1 MCAYGWLWLVVG
13 EVVVARLS
21 LPWAVVAR
29 RGSIGFDRLD
39 SIVARLA
46 LVVVGLV

>member
-1 MCAYGWLWLVVG
+1 MCAHGWSWLVVG

-21 LPWAVVAR
+21 SPWAVVAR
-29 RGSIGFDRLD
+29 CGSIGFDRLD